1 MARTNYVWVITMKSG
16 TTRILDNT
24 AKLLAGVELLT
35 SRRVMVGVPEDKSSR
50 EGEITNAALA
60 YIHDKGAPEA
70 KIPARPFMEPGVR
83 RASNQTVALMR
94 RAGELALDLRPSAVE
109 NQLMKVGLVNQAA
122 IRGVITEGI
131 PPPLAESTV
140 KSRIYRV
147 KGKKRRERLKGLL
160 ASGAAASRQA
170 GYEEYGAG
178 LFTPLVVT
186 GQLRNAI
193 TYVIRRISG
202 AKRKPA
208 P

>member
-131 PPPLAESTV
+131 PPPIKYATALGRIRRR
-140 KSRIYRV
+140 KSKSYRE
-147 KGKKRRERLKGLL
+147 KKRGEL
-160 ASGAAASRQA
+160 AANARYLGEDSAST
-170 GYEEYGAG
+170 G
-178 LFTPLVVT
+178 LFTPLIDT
-186 GQLRNAI
+186 AQLLKSI
-193 TYVIRRISG
+193 TYVIRRVAG
-202 AKRKPA
+202 AKRKAPA
-208 P
+208 